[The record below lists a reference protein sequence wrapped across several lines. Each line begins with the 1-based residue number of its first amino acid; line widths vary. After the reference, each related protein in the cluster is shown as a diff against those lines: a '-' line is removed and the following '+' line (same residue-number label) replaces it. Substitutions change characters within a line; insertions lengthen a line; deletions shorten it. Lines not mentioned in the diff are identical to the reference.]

1 MVRWKL
7 AAFLV
12 ILLGAAGLTVRGM
25 YFSGRIFPGVT
36 VAGWPIGGMTPGA
49 ARLKI
54 MEMATEILDREIKL
68 RLGERLVT
76 TTPRTLGMKI
86 DIEATLSRAWAMG
99 RTGNLKQRLSVFAS
113 NRRRLEPVY
122 QWEQER
128 LLAELKRLGT
138 DILKEPVD
146 ARLEIDSNGK
156 PYLIPGQAGWQVDT
170 MTFMRRL
177 AERSR
182 GEVIDIPL
190 NRVEP
195 QLTTDALAAR
205 KIEKATGSFTTVF
218 NPSDTGRTH
227 NIRLASST
235 LDGTW
240 IPPGGEFSFN
250 QAVGPRTI
258 ERGYREALVIED
270 RNFVPGIGGGV
281 CQVSSTLYNAALAAG
296 LTVVERQPHGLAIGY
311 VPPGR
316 DATVA
321 YGLIDLKIRNDTPF
335 WYWLKA
341 RVDNDKLTMTFY
353 AAEEAPAAEVVSQVI
368 EKIPPPEE
376 VEIVPNWPPEKVEVK
391 QEGKSG
397 FRTRVI
403 RILHQQGKEGRQEVV
418 SQDLYPPL
426 PRVVRRGQPEETVV
440 HFTGS

>member
-7 AAFLV
+7 AAFL
-12 ILLGAAGLTVRGM
+12 IFLLGAASLAVMGI

-36 VAGWPIGGMTPGA
+36 IAGWPIGGLPPAA

-54 MEMATEILDREIKL
+54 MELATEILDREIKL
-68 RLGERLVT
+68 RLGDRLIT
-76 TTPRTLGMKI
+76 TTPRNLGMNI
-86 DIEATLSRAWAMG
+86 DIEATLSRAWALG
-99 RTGNLKQRLSVFAS
+99 RTGNLKQRLSVFAL

-122 QWEQER
+122 QWEQQR
-128 LLAELKRLGT
+128 LQAELKRLGS

-156 PYLIPGQAGWQVDT
+156 PYLIPAQAGWQVDT
-170 MTFMRRL
+170 GTFMRRL
-177 AERSR
+177 EVQSR

-190 NRVEP
+190 NRLEP
-195 QLTTDALAAR
+195 QLTTAALAAR

-218 NPSDTGRTH
+218 NPADTGRTH

-235 LDGTW
+235 LDNTW
-240 IPPGGEFSFN
+240 LPPGGEFSFN
-250 QAVGPRTI
+250 LAVGPRTA

-296 LTVVERQPHGLAIGY
+296 LTIVERQPHGLAVGY

-316 DATVA
+316 DATVV

-341 RVDNDKLTMTFY
+341 RVASDKLTMTFY
-353 AAEEAPAAEVVSQVI
+353 AAGEAPAAEIVSQVI

-376 VEIVPNWPPEKVEVK
+376 VEVVPLWPPGKVEVK
-391 QEGKSG
+391 QEGKPG

-403 RILHQQGKEGRQEVV
+403 RIIHQQGKEGRQEVV

-426 PRVVRRGQPEETVV
+426 PRVIRRGQPGETVV
-440 HFTGS
+440 HSSGS

>member
-7 AAFLV
+7 AAFL
-12 ILLGAAGLTVRGM
+12 IFMLGVAGLAVMGI

-36 VAGWPIGGMTPGA
+36 IAGWPVGGLPPAA
-49 ARLKI
+49 ARSKI
-54 MEMATEILDREIKL
+54 MELAMAILDREIKL
-68 RLGERLVT
+68 RLDDRLMT
-76 TTPRTLGMKI
+76 TSPRALGMKI
-86 DIEATLSRAWAMG
+86 DIEATLSRAWALG
-99 RTGNLKQRLSVFAS
+99 RAGNLQQRLSVFAS
-113 NRRRLEPVY
+113 QRRRLDLVY
-122 QWEQER
+122 QWDQDR
-128 LLAELKRLGT
+128 LQAELKHLGG

-146 ARLEIDSNGK
+146 ARLEIDNNGQ
-156 PYLIPGQAGWQVDT
+156 PYLIPSQDGWQVDT
-170 MTFMRRL
+170 ESLLARL
-177 AERSR
+177 ADSSP
-182 GEVIDIPL
+182 GQVIDIPL
-190 NRVEP
+190 NRLEP
-195 QLTTDALAAR
+195 RLTSAALAAR
-205 KIEKATGSFTTVF
+205 KIEKPAGTFTTFF
-218 NPSDTGRTH
+218 NPADTDRTH
-227 NIRLASST
+227 NIRLATRT

-240 IPPGGEFSFN
+240 LPPGGEFSFN
-250 QAVGPRTI
+250 QVVGPRTI

-296 LTVVERQPHGLAIGY
+296 LTIVERQPHGLAIGY

-341 RVDNDKLTMTFY
+341 GVDSDKLAMTFY
-353 AAEEAPAAEVVSQVI
+353 AAGEAPAAEVVSQVI

-376 VEIVPNWPPEKVEVK
+376 VEVVPYWPPERVEVK
-391 QEGKSG
+391 QEGKPG

-403 RILHQQGKEGRQEVV
+403 RIIHRQGKEGRQEVV

-426 PRVVRRGQPEETVV
+426 PRVVRRGQPAEKVV
-440 HFTGS
+440 PSPGS